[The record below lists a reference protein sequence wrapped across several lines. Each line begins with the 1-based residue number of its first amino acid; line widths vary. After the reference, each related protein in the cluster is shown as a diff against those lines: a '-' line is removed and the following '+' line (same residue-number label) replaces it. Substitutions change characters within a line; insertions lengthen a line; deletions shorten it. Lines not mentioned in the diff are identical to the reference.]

1 MKNGLVLVFY
11 FNCFITVDVPC
22 IMFVYVFIV
31 AWFMILGA
39 MDISQKPGV
48 HYSQTKELQQ
58 FCSKWIIRNWELGF
72 VSVEIEMPELN
83 STDHVLVSCVI
94 YGIIPYKSSRWLFL
108 GVGVALVCK
117 VDDFIIESERGGSFN
132 VEQLIQIPVACY
144 VWIYVW
150 VGYFAIS
157 RNLFI

>member
-1 MKNGLVLVFY
+1 
-11 FNCFITVDVPC
+11 
-22 IMFVYVFIV
+22 MFVYVFIV

-48 HYSQTKELQQ
+48 HDSQTKELQQ

-94 YGIIPYKSSRWLFL
+94 YGIIPYESSRWLFL

-132 VEQLIQIPVACY
+132 VEQLIQILVACY

-150 VGYFAIS
+150 VGYFPIS
-157 RNLFI
+157 RNLFL